1 MMVEI
6 DMLMLQFLNVYEYRS
21 FNILVG
27 NYSVCVSDHI
37 AKQPAMLGSEQ
48 NDQGGLIMV
57 IIKHQYGTQ
66 L

>member
-1 MMVEI
+1 MVEI

-37 AKQPAMLGSEQ
+37 AKQSAMLGSEQ